1 MCMYPM
7 TKEES
12 WMIKAKNTSS
22 LVMIRIG
29 YKLYNPNT
37 RKIIIIQDV
46 IFDGERRMRLATT

>member
-46 IFDGERRMRLATT
+46 IFDGERRMRLATK